1 MLSYFHNLKS
11 KKEREKSI
19 HRHTKQS
26 LIMTKDHLQFV
37 NELMGDGTGCLPRNY
52 LEAEEVKEGGVAA
65 KRPGNCDRHR
75 KTVCGRYMN
84 KHETSSDS

>member
-1 MLSYFHNLKS
+1 
-11 KKEREKSI
+11 
-19 HRHTKQS
+19 
-26 LIMTKDHLQFV
+26 
-37 NELMGDGTGCLPRNY
+37 MGDGTGCLPRNY